1 MARSYFDEDSF
12 FTWKTF
18 EQKRSVLYD
27 LPLSAAEAFAGTE
40 KEIEGKVRWGIQRF
54 SIKLPRGLKDG
65 TILALENIGN
75 GKENLRLR
83 VRITD

>member
-18 EQKRSVLYD
+18 EQKRRVLYD

-40 KEIEGKVRWGIQRF
+40 KEIEVKVLWGIQRF